1 MGIKNETTAADDAGL
16 TDSVDSTHSVGS
28 INSVD
33 SINSVGSINSVDSV
47 GSADADSLSLGI
59 DAGGTYTDAA
69 LVNMNTHTIVQS
81 QKALTTYPNPLGGIQ
96 NVLNQLDA
104 EKLQKVELL
113 SVSTTFATNTIL
125 EKNGAPVALILIG
138 TQKVPEHLKDNCVV
152 VKGGH
157 NYRGV
162 EHEALDIDAVKEY
175 VLSVKDHVSAF
186 AVSSFYSIL
195 NPAHETEVRHLIS
208 ELTGCP
214 VVCGY
219 ELAQSLGAYE
229 RGVTAYLN
237 ASLLPVA
244 RTFLE
249 AVSNEAKRRGMN
261 IKTTMLKCNGAV
273 ALFDEVM
280 ERPVETIF
288 SGPAASVLGAAFL
301 SGKSTCL
308 AIDVGG
314 TSTDVSMIEDGIP
327 QISDLGATVGGW
339 KTKVRAIK
347 METIAAGGDSH
358 IWIDAPS
365 VPDALLSSIRIGP
378 RRVIPLCR
386 AVLMYPEVEDLF
398 KEHWVPHNQS
408 LNEFL
413 QKTTLVL
420 KSDYEAI
427 HLSPDEEIVYRK
439 IPSRPAFIND
449 LDWSAFPENEIPFD
463 IVETLVNKR
472 LIQLIGF
479 TPTDVLHVTGEFNEW
494 DVNTAQT
501 GARKLAEIF
510 NIQKEDFCRLI
521 KRMFAKSMALEAVY
535 FLNDSLSKD
544 ELRVFMDRF
553 GSETHMRYKID
564 IPIILIGA
572 PVLCF
577 IPELEE
583 FLDAEIIAP
592 DYYDVGN
599 AVGCLAG
606 KLAKRVEM
614 QVDVES
620 KEEEN
625 GAWSIRFIIYTKEG
639 NRSFASKED
648 AVRYAEMYAKKDIYG
663 YMLENGIREE
673 DVEIKIKTKELIY
686 SPTRPPVRIDVFIE
700 GFAENRV

>member
-1 MGIKNETTAADDAGL
+1 MKTR
-16 TDSVDSTHSVGS
+16 
-28 INSVD
+28 
-33 SINSVGSINSVDSV
+33 
-47 GSADADSLSLGI
+47 
-59 DAGGTYTDAA
+59 
-69 LVNMNTHTIVQS
+69 TIVQS

-96 NVLNQLDA
+96 NVLNQLDS

-125 EKNGAPVALILIG
+125 EKNGAAVALILIG
-138 TQKVPEHLKDNCVV
+138 SQKVPEHLKDNCIVV
-152 VKGGH
+152 RGGH
-157 NYRGV
+157 NYRGA
-162 EHEALDIDAVKEY
+162 EHEPLDTEAVAAY

-195 NPAHETEVRHLIS
+195 NPAHEKEVRRMIL
-208 ELTGCP
+208 ELTGSP

-244 RTFLE
+244 RTFLK
-249 AVSNEAKRRGMN
+249 AVSDEVKRRGMN

-280 ERPVETIF
+280 DRPVETIF

-301 SGKSTCL
+301 SGKDTCL

-365 VPDALLSSIRIGP
+365 IPDALLSSIRIGP

-386 AVLMYPEVEDLF
+386 AALMYPELENLF
-398 KEHWVPHNQS
+398 KEHWVPHNQN

-420 KSDYEAI
+420 KSGYEAV
-427 HLSPDEEIVYRK
+427 HLSSEEEIVYNQ
-439 IPSRPAFIND
+439 IPIRPAFIND
-449 LDWSAFPENEIPFD
+449 LDWSSFPENEIPFD
-463 IVETLVNKR
+463 TIETLVNKR

-479 TPTDVLHVTGEFNEW
+479 TPTDALHVTGEFNEW
-494 DVNTAQT
+494 NVEIAQT

-510 NIQKEDFCRLI
+510 NMQIEDFCRLI
-521 KRMFAKSMALEAVY
+521 KQMFAKAMALEAVY
-535 FLNDSLSKD
+535 FLNPSLSKN
-544 ELRVFMDRF
+544 ELKIFMDQF
-553 GSETHMRYKID
+553 GRETHMRYKID
-564 IPIILIGA
+564 IPVILIGA

-592 DYYDVGN
+592 VHHDVGN

-606 KLAKRVEM
+606 KLAKRIEVC
-614 QVDVES
+614 VDVES

-625 GAWSIRFIIYTKEG
+625 GSWSVRFTIYTPDGQK
-639 NRSFASKED
+639 SFATKND
-648 AVRYAEMYAKKDIYG
+648 AIRYAETFAKKDIFK
-663 YMLENGIREE
+663 YMLENGIDQN
-673 DVEIKIKTKELIY
+673 DVEIRIKSKELIY
-686 SPTRPPVRIDVFIE
+686 NPIRPPVRIDIVIE
-700 GFAENRV
+700 GFAENKI

>member
-1 MGIKNETTAADDAGL
+1 LGIKTENAIIVDAV
-16 TDSVDSTHSVGS
+16 SVDSA
-28 INSVD
+28 D
-33 SINSVGSINSVDSV
+33 S
-47 GSADADSLSLGI
+47 DSLSLGI

-69 LVNMNTHTIVQS
+69 LVNMKTRTVIQS

-96 NVLNQLDA
+96 NVLDRLDP

-138 TQKVPEHLKDNCVV
+138 SQKVPEHLKDNCVV

-157 NYRGV
+157 NYRGA
-162 EHEALDIDAVKEY
+162 EHEPLDIDAVTEY
-175 VLSVKDHVSAF
+175 VLSVKDNVSAF

-195 NPAHETEVRHLIS
+195 NPAHEKEVRRLIL
-208 ELTGCP
+208 ELTGYP

-237 ASLLPVA
+237 AALLPTA
-244 RTFLE
+244 RIFLE
-249 AVSNEAKRRGMN
+249 AVSDEVKRRKMN
-261 IKTTMLKCNGAV
+261 LKTTMLKCNGAV

-288 SGPAASVLGAAFL
+288 SGPAASVLGASFL
-301 SGKSTCL
+301 SGKETCL

-365 VPDALLSSIRIGP
+365 LPDALLSSVRIGP

-386 AVLMYPEVEDLF
+386 AALMYPELETLF
-398 KEHWVPHNQS
+398 KEHWVPHNQN

-420 KSDYEAI
+420 KSDYEAVR
-427 HLSPDEEIVYRK
+427 LSPEEETVYSK
-439 IPSRPAFIND
+439 IPSRPVFIND
-449 LDWSAFPENEIPFD
+449 LDWSSYPENEIPFD

-494 DVNTAQT
+494 DADASQT

-521 KRMFAKSMALEAVY
+521 KRMFSKSMALEAVY
-535 FLNDSLSKD
+535 FLNNSFSKD
-544 ELRVFMDRF
+544 ELSVFMDRF

-572 PVLCF
+572 PVRCF

-583 FLDAEIIAP
+583 FLEAEIIAP
-592 DYYDVGN
+592 DYYEIGN

-606 KLAKRVEM
+606 KLAKRVEVC
-614 QVDVES
+614 VDIES

-625 GAWSIRFIIYTKEG
+625 GDWSTRFIIYTAEG
-639 NRSFASKED
+639 QRSFASKKD
-648 AVRYAEMYAKKDIYG
+648 AVRYAETFSKKDIYE
-663 YMLENGIREE
+663 YMLENDIRQE

-686 SPTRPPVRIDVFIE
+686 NPTRPPVQIDVVIE
-700 GFAENRV
+700 GFAENKV

>member
-1 MGIKNETTAADDAGL
+1 M
-16 TDSVDSTHSVGS
+16 
-28 INSVD
+28 
-33 SINSVGSINSVDSV
+33 
-47 GSADADSLSLGI
+47 GI

-69 LVNMNTHTIVQS
+69 LVDTDSKTILQS
-81 QKALTTYPNPLGGIQ
+81 EKALTTYPDPLDGIR
-96 NVLNQLDA
+96 NVLDLLDP
-104 EKLQKVELL
+104 ESLKKVRLL

-138 TQKVPEHLKDNCVV
+138 SQKVPEHLKDNCIV

-157 NYRGV
+157 NFRGA
-162 EHEALDIDAVKEY
+162 ENEELDIEAIRNY
-175 VLSVKDHVSAF
+175 VLSVRDKVSAF

-195 NPAHETEVRHLIS
+195 NPDHEKATRRLIH

-219 ELAQSLGAYE
+219 ELARALGAYE

-237 ASLLPVA
+237 ASLLPIA
-244 RTFLE
+244 RVFLE
-249 AVSNEAKRRGMN
+249 AVAAETKRRGMN
-261 IKTTMLKCNGAV
+261 VKTTMLKCNGAV
-273 ALFDEVM
+273 ALFGEVM

-288 SGPAASVLGAAFL
+288 SGPAASVLGASFL
-301 SGKSTCL
+301 SGKETCL

-358 IWIDAPS
+358 IWIDAAS
-365 VPDALLSSIRIGP
+365 LPDARLSLIRIGP

-386 AVLMYPEVEDLF
+386 AVLMYPELTDVF

-420 KSDYEAI
+420 KSGYQAVN
-427 HLSPDEEIVYRK
+427 LTRDEHNVYNK
-439 IPSRPAFIND
+439 IRDRPVFIND
-449 LDWSAFPENEIPFD
+449 LDWSDYPDGVIPFET
-463 IVETLVNKR
+463 VETLVNKR

-479 TPTDVLHVTGEFNEW
+479 TPTDVLHVTGEFTEW
-494 DVNTAQT
+494 DVEIAQT

-510 NIQKEDFCRLI
+510 NMAKEDFCRLM
-521 KRMFAKSMALEAVY
+521 KRTFAKTMAIETVY
-535 FLNDSLSKD
+535 FLNDSFSRD
-544 ELRVFMDRF
+544 ELSLFMDKF
-553 GSETHMRYKID
+553 GPESRMRYKID

-572 PVLCF
+572 PVRCF
-577 IPELEE
+577 IPELED

-592 DYYDVGN
+592 DHYAVGN

-606 KLAKRVEM
+606 KLAKRVE
-614 QVDVES
+614 VRVEVES
-620 KEEEN
+620 KEEES
-625 GAWSIRFIIYTKEG
+625 GAWTLRFVVFTTDG
-639 NRSFASKED
+639 QRTFSSKED
-648 AVRYAEMYAKKDIYG
+648 AVRHAETFAKKDIYK
-663 YMLENGIREE
+663 YMTENNVPEN
-673 DVEIKIKTKELIY
+673 DVDVRVKVKEMIY
-686 SPTRPPVRIDVFIE
+686 DPMKPPIQIDVTVE
-700 GFAENRV
+700 GFAENKVD

>member
-1 MGIKNETTAADDAGL
+1 M
-16 TDSVDSTHSVGS
+16 
-28 INSVD
+28 
-33 SINSVGSINSVDSV
+33 
-47 GSADADSLSLGI
+47 GI

-69 LVNMNTHTIVQS
+69 LVDTDSKTILQS
-81 QKALTTYPNPLGGIQ
+81 EKALTTYPDPLDGIR
-96 NVLNQLDA
+96 NVLDRLDP
-104 EKLQKVELL
+104 ESLKKVRLL

-138 TQKVPEHLKDNCVV
+138 SQKVPEHLKDNCIV

-157 NYRGV
+157 NFRGA
-162 EHEALDIDAVKEY
+162 ENEELDIEAIRNY
-175 VLSVKDHVSAF
+175 VLSVRDKVSAF

-195 NPAHETEVRHLIS
+195 NPDHEKATRRLIH

-219 ELAQSLGAYE
+219 ELARALGAYE

-237 ASLLPVA
+237 ASLLPIA
-244 RTFLE
+244 RVFLE
-249 AVSNEAKRRGMN
+249 AVAAETKRRGMN
-261 IKTTMLKCNGAV
+261 VKTTMLKCNGAV
-273 ALFDEVM
+273 ALFGEVM

-288 SGPAASVLGAAFL
+288 SGPAASVLGASFL
-301 SGKSTCL
+301 SGKETCL

-358 IWIDAPS
+358 IWIDAAS
-365 VPDALLSSIRIGP
+365 LPDARLSSIRIGP

-386 AVLMYPEVEDLF
+386 AVLMYPELTDVF

-420 KSDYEAI
+420 KSGYQAVN
-427 HLSPDEEIVYRK
+427 LTRDEHNVYNK
-439 IPSRPAFIND
+439 IRDRPVFIND
-449 LDWSAFPENEIPFD
+449 LDWSDYPDGVIPFET
-463 IVETLVNKR
+463 VETLVNKR

-479 TPTDVLHVTGEFNEW
+479 TPTDVLHVTGEFTEW
-494 DVNTAQT
+494 DVEIAQT

-510 NIQKEDFCRLI
+510 NMAKEDFCRLM
-521 KRMFAKSMALEAVY
+521 KRTFAKTMAIETVY
-535 FLNDSLSKD
+535 FLNDTFSRD
-544 ELRVFMDRF
+544 ELSLFMDKFCPESR
-553 GSETHMRYKID
+553 MRYKID

-572 PVLCF
+572 PVRCF
-577 IPELEE
+577 IPELED

-592 DYYDVGN
+592 DHYAVGN

-606 KLAKRVEM
+606 KLAKRVE
-614 QVDVES
+614 VRVEVES
-620 KEEEN
+620 KEEES
-625 GAWSIRFIIYTKEG
+625 GAWTLRFVVFTTDG
-639 NRSFASKED
+639 QRTFSSKED
-648 AVRYAEMYAKKDIYG
+648 AVRHAETFAKKDIYK
-663 YMLENGIREE
+663 YMTENNVPEN
-673 DVEIKIKTKELIY
+673 DVDVRVKVKEMIY
-686 SPTRPPVRIDVFIE
+686 DPMKPPIQIDVTVE
-700 GFAENRV
+700 GFAENKVD

>member
-1 MGIKNETTAADDAGL
+1 M
-16 TDSVDSTHSVGS
+16 
-28 INSVD
+28 
-33 SINSVGSINSVDSV
+33 
-47 GSADADSLSLGI
+47 GI

-69 LVNMNTHTIVQS
+69 LVDTDSKTILQS
-81 QKALTTYPNPLGGIQ
+81 EKALTTYPDPLDGIR
-96 NVLNQLDA
+96 NVLDLLDP
-104 EKLQKVELL
+104 ESLKKVRLL

-138 TQKVPEHLKDNCVV
+138 SQKVPEHLKDNCIV

-157 NYRGV
+157 NFRGV
-162 EHEALDIDAVKEY
+162 ENEELDIEAIRNY
-175 VLSVKDHVSAF
+175 VLSVRDKVSAF

-195 NPAHETEVRHLIS
+195 NPDHEKATRRLIH

-219 ELAQSLGAYE
+219 ELARALGAYE

-237 ASLLPVA
+237 ASLLPIA
-244 RTFLE
+244 RVFLE
-249 AVSNEAKRRGMN
+249 AVAAETKRRGMN
-261 IKTTMLKCNGAV
+261 VKTTMLKCNGAV
-273 ALFDEVM
+273 ALFGEVM

-288 SGPAASVLGAAFL
+288 SGPAASVLGASFL
-301 SGKSTCL
+301 SGKETCL

-358 IWIDAPS
+358 IWIDAAS
-365 VPDALLSSIRIGP
+365 LPDARLSSIRIGP

-386 AVLMYPEVEDLF
+386 AVLMYPELTDVF

-420 KSDYEAI
+420 KSGYQAVN
-427 HLSPDEEIVYRK
+427 LTRDEHNVYNK
-439 IPSRPAFIND
+439 IRDRPVFIND
-449 LDWSAFPENEIPFD
+449 LDWSDYPDGVIPFET
-463 IVETLVNKR
+463 VETLVNKR

-479 TPTDVLHVTGEFNEW
+479 TPTDVLHVTGEFTEW
-494 DVNTAQT
+494 DVEIAQT

-510 NIQKEDFCRLI
+510 NMAKEDFCRLM
-521 KRMFAKSMALEAVY
+521 KRTFAKTMAIETVY
-535 FLNDSLSKD
+535 FLNDSFSRD
-544 ELRVFMDRF
+544 ELSLFMDKF
-553 GSETHMRYKID
+553 GPESRMRYKID

-572 PVLCF
+572 PVRCF
-577 IPELEE
+577 IPELED

-592 DYYDVGN
+592 DHYAVGN

-606 KLAKRVEM
+606 KLAKRVE
-614 QVDVES
+614 VRVEVES
-620 KEEEN
+620 KEEES
-625 GAWSIRFIIYTKEG
+625 GAWTLRFVVFTTDG
-639 NRSFASKED
+639 QRTFSSKED
-648 AVRYAEMYAKKDIYG
+648 AVRHAETFAKKDIYK
-663 YMLENGIREE
+663 YMTENNVPEN
-673 DVEIKIKTKELIY
+673 DVDVRVKVKEMIY
-686 SPTRPPVRIDVFIE
+686 DPMKPPIQIDVTVE
-700 GFAENRV
+700 GFAENKVD

>member
-1 MGIKNETTAADDAGL
+1 MSNNI
-16 TDSVDSTHSVGS
+16 
-28 INSVD
+28 
-33 SINSVGSINSVDSV
+33 
-47 GSADADSLSLGI
+47 SLGI

-69 LVNMNTHTIVQS
+69 LVNMDDHRILQS
-81 QKALTTYPNPLGGIQ
+81 EKALTTYPNPLGGIQ
-96 NVLNQLDA
+96 DVLDKLDP
-104 EKLQKVELL
+104 EILKQTRLL

-138 TQKVPEHLKDNCVV
+138 TQKVPEHLRDNCVV

-162 EHEALDIDAVKEY
+162 ENEELDLDGIREY
-175 VLSVKDHVSAF
+175 VLSVKDKVSAF

-195 NPAHETEVRHLIS
+195 NPDHEKAARSLIH
-208 ELTGCP
+208 ELTGYP

-219 ELAQSLGAYE
+219 ELAHALGAYE

-244 RTFLE
+244 RMFLE
-249 AVSNEAKRRGMN
+249 AVAEETKRRGMN
-261 IKTTMLKCNGAV
+261 VKTTMLKCNGAV
-273 ALFDEVM
+273 AMFSEVM

-288 SGPAASVLGAAFL
+288 SGPAASVLGASFL
-301 SGKSTCL
+301 SGKETCL

-358 IWIDAPS
+358 IWVDAGNILEARAPS
-365 VPDALLSSIRIGP
+365 VKIGP

-386 AVLMYPEVEDLF
+386 AAIMYPELSETI
-398 KEHWVPHNQS
+398 KNHWTPHNMS
-408 LNEFL
+408 LNEFF
-413 QKTTLVL
+413 QKTTLLL
-420 KSDYEAI
+420 KSGYEAVN
-427 HLSPDEEIVYRK
+427 LSPEEIKVYQK
-439 IPSRPAFIND
+439 IPSVPVFADD
-449 LDWSAFPENEIPFD
+449 LDWKDFGGEIQFE
-463 IVETLVNKR
+463 IIEALVNKR

-479 TPTDVLHVTGEFNEW
+479 TPTDVLHVTGEFEEW
-494 DVNTAQT
+494 DADAAQL

-510 NIQKEDFCRLI
+510 SMAKEDFCRFM
-521 KRMFAKSMALEAVY
+521 KRKFAKIMAVETVL
-535 FLNDSLSKD
+535 FLNDTFSRE
-544 ELRVFMDRF
+544 ELNAFMDKFGKGYGSSSAGDSYMRF
-553 GSETHMRYKID
+553 KID

-572 PVLCF
+572 PVRCF

-592 DYYDVGN
+592 EHYAVGN

-606 KLAKRVEM
+606 KLARRIETRI
-614 QVDVES
+614 DVES

-625 GAWSIRFIIYTKEG
+625 GDWTIRYTVYTNDG
-639 NRSFASKED
+639 QRSFSNKNG
-648 AVRYAEMYAKKDIYG
+648 AVQYAETYAKKDIYK
-663 YMLENGIREE
+663 YMAENDIKEN
-673 DVEIKIKTKELIY
+673 DVEIHVKTKEMIY
-686 SPTRPPVRIDVFIE
+686 DPQKPPVQIEVLIE
-700 GFAENRV
+700 GFAENKV

>member
-1 MGIKNETTAADDAGL
+1 M
-16 TDSVDSTHSVGS
+16 
-28 INSVD
+28 
-33 SINSVGSINSVDSV
+33 
-47 GSADADSLSLGI
+47 GI

-69 LVNMNTHTIVQS
+69 LVDTDSKTILQS
-81 QKALTTYPNPLGGIQ
+81 EKALTTYPDPLDGIR
-96 NVLNQLDA
+96 NVLDLLDP
-104 EKLQKVELL
+104 ESLKKVRLL

-138 TQKVPEHLKDNCVV
+138 SQKVPEHLKDNCIV

-157 NYRGV
+157 NFRGA
-162 EHEALDIDAVKEY
+162 ENEELDIEAIRNY
-175 VLSVKDHVSAF
+175 VLSVRDKVSAF

-195 NPAHETEVRHLIS
+195 NPDHEKATRRLIH

-219 ELAQSLGAYE
+219 ELARALGAYE

-237 ASLLPVA
+237 ASLLPIA
-244 RTFLE
+244 RVFLE
-249 AVSNEAKRRGMN
+249 AVAAETKRRGMN
-261 IKTTMLKCNGAV
+261 VKTTMLKCNGAV
-273 ALFDEVM
+273 ALFGEVM

-288 SGPAASVLGAAFL
+288 SGPAASVLGASFL
-301 SGKSTCL
+301 SGKETCL

-358 IWIDAPS
+358 IWIDAAS
-365 VPDALLSSIRIGP
+365 LPDARLSSIRIGP

-386 AVLMYPEVEDLF
+386 AVLMYPELTDVF

-420 KSDYEAI
+420 KSGYQAVN
-427 HLSPDEEIVYRK
+427 LTRDEHNVYNK
-439 IPSRPAFIND
+439 IRDRPVFIND
-449 LDWSAFPENEIPFD
+449 LDWSDYPDGVIPFET
-463 IVETLVNKR
+463 VETLVNKR

-479 TPTDVLHVTGEFNEW
+479 TPTDVLHVTGEFTEW
-494 DVNTAQT
+494 DVEIAQT

-510 NIQKEDFCRLI
+510 NMAKEDFCRLM
-521 KRMFAKSMALEAVY
+521 KRTFAKTMAIETVY
-535 FLNDSLSKD
+535 FLNDSFSRD
-544 ELRVFMDRF
+544 ELSLFMDKF
-553 GSETHMRYKID
+553 GPESRMRYKID

-572 PVLCF
+572 PVRCF
-577 IPELEE
+577 IPELED

-592 DYYDVGN
+592 DHYAVGN

-606 KLAKRVEM
+606 KLAKRVE
-614 QVDVES
+614 VRVEVES
-620 KEEEN
+620 KEEES
-625 GAWSIRFIIYTKEG
+625 GAWTLRFVVFTTDG
-639 NRSFASKED
+639 QRTFSSKED
-648 AVRYAEMYAKKDIYG
+648 AVRHAETFAKKDIYK
-663 YMLENGIREE
+663 YMTENNVPEN
-673 DVEIKIKTKELIY
+673 DVDVRVKVKEMIY
-686 SPTRPPVRIDVFIE
+686 DPMKPPIQIDVTVE
-700 GFAENRV
+700 GFAENKVD

>member
-1 MGIKNETTAADDAGL
+1 MGIKTENAIIVDAV
-16 TDSVDSTHSVGS
+16 SVDSA
-28 INSVD
+28 D
-33 SINSVGSINSVDSV
+33 S
-47 GSADADSLSLGI
+47 DSLSLGI

-69 LVNMNTHTIVQS
+69 LVNMKTRTVIQS

-96 NVLNQLDA
+96 NVLDRLDP

-138 TQKVPEHLKDNCVV
+138 SQKVPEHLKDNCVV

-157 NYRGV
+157 NYRGA
-162 EHEALDIDAVKEY
+162 EHEPLDIDAVTEY
-175 VLSVKDHVSAF
+175 VLSVKDNVSAF

-195 NPAHETEVRHLIS
+195 NPAHEKEVRRLIL
-208 ELTGCP
+208 ELTGYP

-237 ASLLPVA
+237 AALLPTA
-244 RTFLE
+244 RIFLE
-249 AVSNEAKRRGMN
+249 AVSDEVKRRKMN
-261 IKTTMLKCNGAV
+261 LKTTMLKCNGAV

-288 SGPAASVLGAAFL
+288 SGPAASVLGASFL
-301 SGKSTCL
+301 SGKETCL

-365 VPDALLSSIRIGP
+365 LPDALLSSVRIGP

-386 AVLMYPEVEDLF
+386 AALMYPELETLF
-398 KEHWVPHNQS
+398 KEHWVPHNQN

-420 KSDYEAI
+420 KSDYEAVR
-427 HLSPDEEIVYRK
+427 LSPEEETVYSK
-439 IPSRPAFIND
+439 IPSRPVFIND
-449 LDWSAFPENEIPFD
+449 LDWSSYPENEIPFD

-494 DVNTAQT
+494 DADASQT

-521 KRMFAKSMALEAVY
+521 KRMFSKSMALEAVY
-535 FLNDSLSKD
+535 FLNNSFSKD
-544 ELRVFMDRF
+544 ELSVFMDRF

-572 PVLCF
+572 PVRCF

-583 FLDAEIIAP
+583 FLEAEIIAP
-592 DYYDVGN
+592 DYYEIGN

-606 KLAKRVEM
+606 KLAKRVEVC
-614 QVDVES
+614 VDIES

-625 GAWSIRFIIYTKEG
+625 GDWSTRFIIYTAEG
-639 NRSFASKED
+639 QRSFASKKD
-648 AVRYAEMYAKKDIYG
+648 AVRYAETFSKKDIYE
-663 YMLENGIREE
+663 YMLENDIRQE

-686 SPTRPPVRIDVFIE
+686 NPTRPPVQIDVVIE
-700 GFAENRV
+700 GFAENKV

>member
-1 MGIKNETTAADDAGL
+1 MSDNI
-16 TDSVDSTHSVGS
+16 
-28 INSVD
+28 
-33 SINSVGSINSVDSV
+33 
-47 GSADADSLSLGI
+47 SLGI

-69 LVNMNTHTIVQS
+69 LVDMDGRRILQS

-96 NVLNQLDA
+96 NVLDLLDP
-104 EKLQKVELL
+104 EILKKTKLL

-138 TQKVPEHLKDNCVV
+138 SQKVPQDLKDNCVV

-157 NYRGV
+157 NYRGA
-162 EHEALDIDAVKEY
+162 ENEPLDLEGIREY
-175 VLSVKDHVSAF
+175 VLSVKDKVSAF

-195 NPAHETEVRHLIS
+195 NPEHEKTARELIH
-208 ELTGCP
+208 ELTGYP

-219 ELAQSLGAYE
+219 ELAHALGAYE

-244 RTFLE
+244 RTFLD
-249 AVSNEAKRRGMN
+249 AVAEETKRRGMN
-261 IKTTMLKCNGAV
+261 VKTTMLKCNGAV
-273 ALFDEVM
+273 AMFGEVM

-288 SGPAASVLGAAFL
+288 SGPAASVLGASFL
-301 SGKSTCL
+301 SGKETCL

-358 IWIDAPS
+358 IWVRADNVLEARFSDIM
-365 VPDALLSSIRIGP
+365 IGP

-386 AVLMYPEVEDLF
+386 AFVMYPEIAETI
-398 KEHWVPHNQS
+398 KNHWTPHNMS
-408 LNEFL
+408 LAEFM

-420 KSDYEAI
+420 KSGYVAAN
-427 HLSPDEEIVYRK
+427 LSDDEMKVYQKMRDE
-439 IPSRPAFIND
+439 PAFID
-449 LDWSAFPENEIPFD
+449 DFDWKDFDGDIPFN
-463 IVETLVNKR
+463 IVEMLVNKR

-479 TPTDVLHVTGEFNEW
+479 TPTDVLHVTGEFVEW
-494 DVNTAQT
+494 DVETAQL

-510 NIQKEDFCRLI
+510 GMAKEDFCRFI
-521 KRMFAKSMALEAVY
+521 KRKFAKIMAVETVL
-535 FLNDSLSKD
+535 FLNDTFSRD
-544 ELRVFMDRF
+544 ELNVFMDKFGDNGIGTGSYLRF
-553 GSETHMRYKID
+553 KSD

-572 PVLCF
+572 PVQCF
-577 IPELEE
+577 IPELGM

-592 DYYDVGN
+592 EHYAVGN

-606 KLAKRVEM
+606 KLAKRVELR
-614 QVDVES
+614 VDIES

-625 GAWSIRFIIYTKEG
+625 GDWTIRYNMFTTEGQRAFPTK
-639 NRSFASKED
+639 D
-648 AVRYAEMYAKKDIYG
+648 AAVHYGETFAKKDIYK
-663 YMLENGIREE
+663 YMKENDVAES
-673 DVEIKIKTKELIY
+673 DVEIRVKVKEMIY
-686 SPTRPPVRIDVFIE
+686 DPQKPPVQIDILVE
-700 GFAENRV
+700 GFAENKV

>member
-1 MGIKNETTAADDAGL
+1 MSKN
-16 TDSVDSTHSVGS
+16 
-28 INSVD
+28 I
-33 SINSVGSINSVDSV
+33 
-47 GSADADSLSLGI
+47 SLGI
-59 DAGGTYTDAA
+59 DAGGTYTDAVLIDSDSNA
-69 LVNMNTHTIVQS
+69 ILES
-81 QKALTTYPNPLGGIQ
+81 GKALTTYPNPLGGIR
-96 NVLNQLDA
+96 NVLDRLNPKMLKD
-104 EKLQKVELL
+104 VRLL

-125 EKNGAPVALILIG
+125 EKNGSPVALILIG
-138 TQKVPEHLKDNCVV
+138 SQKIPEHLKENCAV

-157 NYRGV
+157 TYRGT
-162 EHEALDIDAVKEY
+162 EHEPLDSEAIRNY
-175 VLSVKDHVSAF
+175 VLSVKNEVSAF

-195 NPAHETEVRHLIS
+195 NPEHEIAARNLIH

-244 RTFLE
+244 KIFLD
-249 AVSNEAKRRGMN
+249 AVIEETKRREMT

-288 SGPAASVLGAAFL
+288 SGPAASVLGASFL
-301 SGKSTCL
+301 SGKETCL

-365 VPDALLSSIRIGP
+365 VLESTLTDLKIGP

-386 AVLMYPEVEDLF
+386 AAQMYPKLAETM
-398 KEHWVPHNQS
+398 KKHWVAHNQP

-420 KSDYEAI
+420 RSGYDAENLTQAERQVYDKIGNEPAYIGDLNWREF
-427 HLSPDEEIVYRK
+427 PDG
-439 IPSRPAFIND
+439 
-449 LDWSAFPENEIPFD
+449 EIPFE
-463 IVETLVNKR
+463 IVNDLVGKR
-472 LIQLIGF
+472 LIQLIGL
-479 TPTDVLHVTGEFNEW
+479 TPTDILHVVGDFEEW
-494 DVNTAQT
+494 DVETAQF
-501 GARKLAEIF
+501 GARQIAEMFHIT
-510 NIQKEDFCRLI
+510 KEDLCRYV
-521 KRMFAKSMALEAVY
+521 KRRFAKTMAIETIL
-535 FLNDSLSKD
+535 FLNDTFSRE
-544 ELRVFMDRF
+544 ELNTFMDKFGANHYLRF
-553 GSETHMRYKID
+553 KSD
-564 IPIILIGA
+564 IPIVLIGA
-572 PVLCF
+572 PVSCF
-577 IPELEE
+577 IKELEE

-592 DYYDVGN
+592 EHYSVGN

-606 KLAKRVEM
+606 KLAKRVELRI
-614 QVDVES
+614 DIES

-625 GAWSIRFIIYTKEG
+625 GDWTIRYNLFTKDG
-639 NRSFASKED
+639 QRSFSSKND
-648 AVRYAEMYAKKDIYG
+648 AVRHAEVFARKDILK
-663 YMLENGIREE
+663 YMTENGIAEA
-673 DVEIKIKTKELIY
+673 DVDVRVKVKELVY
-686 SPTRPPVRIDVFIE
+686 DPRKPPIQIDVIIE
-700 GFAENRV
+700 GFAENKV

>member
-1 MGIKNETTAADDAGL
+1 MSNNI
-16 TDSVDSTHSVGS
+16 
-28 INSVD
+28 
-33 SINSVGSINSVDSV
+33 
-47 GSADADSLSLGI
+47 SLGI

-69 LVNMNTHTIVQS
+69 LVDMDDHRIIESN
-81 QKALTTYPNPLGGIQ
+81 KALTTYPNPLGGIQ
-96 NVLNQLDA
+96 NVLDLLDP
-104 EKLQKVELL
+104 ETLKKVRLL

-138 TQKVPEHLKDNCVV
+138 SQKIPEHLRDNCTV

-157 NYRGV
+157 NYRGAENEV
-162 EHEALDIDAVKEY
+162 LDLDGIREY
-175 VLSVKDHVSAF
+175 VLSVKDKVSAF

-195 NPAHETEVRHLIS
+195 NPDHEKAARDLII
-208 ELTGCP
+208 ELTGYP

-219 ELAQSLGAYE
+219 ELAQALGAYE

-249 AVSNEAKRRGMN
+249 AVADETQRRGMDV
-261 IKTTMLKCNGAV
+261 KTTMLKCNGAV
-273 ALFDEVM
+273 ARFDEVM

-288 SGPAASVLGAAFL
+288 SGPAASVLGASFL
-301 SGKSTCL
+301 SGKETCL

-358 IWIDAPS
+358 VWIKADSVVGARPS
-365 VPDALLSSIRIGP
+365 DVMIGP

-386 AVLMYPEVEDLF
+386 AVLMYPDLAETL
-398 KEHWVPHNQS
+398 KNHWAPHNMS
-408 LNEFL
+408 LHEFM

-420 KSDYEAI
+420 KSGYAAVNLTPEEMNVYERI
-427 HLSPDEEIVYRK
+427 TDE
-439 IPSRPAFIND
+439 PAFVDD
-449 LDWSAFPENEIPFD
+449 LNWKDFPEGEIPFD
-463 IVETLVNKR
+463 IIEMLVNKR
-472 LIQLIGF
+472 LIQLVGF
-479 TPTDVLHVTGEFNEW
+479 TPTDVLHVTGEFDEW
-494 DVNTAQT
+494 DVETAQL

-510 NIQKEDFCRLI
+510 NMAKEDFCRLV
-521 KRMFAKSMALEAVY
+521 KRKFAKTMAIEVIL
-535 FLNDSLSKD
+535 FLNDTFSRD
-544 ELRVFMDRF
+544 ELNLFTNKFDDSYLRF
-553 GSETHMRYKID
+553 KVD

-572 PVLCF
+572 PVQCF

-592 DYYDVGN
+592 EHYAVGN
-599 AVGCLAG
+599 AVGCLVG
-606 KLAKRVEM
+606 KLAKRVEIR
-614 QVDVES
+614 VDVES

-625 GAWSIRFIIYTKEG
+625 GDWTLRYTVYTTEG
-639 NRSFASKED
+639 QRSFSNKND
-648 AVRYAEMYAKKDIYG
+648 AIRYAETFSRKDIHK
-663 YMLENGIREE
+663 YMSENDIKEQ
-673 DVEIKIKTKELIY
+673 DVEIRVKVQELIY
-686 SPTRPPVRIDVFIE
+686 DPMKPPVSIDVITE
-700 GFAENRV
+700 GFAENKV

>member
-1 MGIKNETTAADDAGL
+1 MSDNI
-16 TDSVDSTHSVGS
+16 
-28 INSVD
+28 
-33 SINSVGSINSVDSV
+33 
-47 GSADADSLSLGI
+47 SLGI

-69 LVNMNTHTIVQS
+69 LVDMDDHRILESN
-81 QKALTTYPNPLGGIQ
+81 KALTTYPNPLAGIQ
-96 NVLNQLDA
+96 NVLDLLDP
-104 EKLQKVELL
+104 ETLKQVRLL

-138 TQKVPEHLKDNCVV
+138 SQKIPEHLKDNCAV

-157 NYRGV
+157 NYRGAENEV
-162 EHEALDIDAVKEY
+162 LDLDGIREY
-175 VLSVKDHVSAF
+175 VLSVKDKVSAF

-195 NPAHETEVRHLIS
+195 NPDHEKAARDLII
-208 ELTGCP
+208 ELTGYP

-219 ELAQSLGAYE
+219 ELAQALGAYE

-249 AVSNEAKRRGMN
+249 AVAEETTRRGMN
-261 IKTTMLKCNGAV
+261 VKTTMLKCNGAV
-273 ALFDEVM
+273 ARFDEVM

-288 SGPAASVLGAAFL
+288 SGPAASVLGASFL
-301 SGKSTCL
+301 SGKETCL

-358 IWIDAPS
+358 VWIKADSVTDARQS
-365 VPDALLSSIRIGP
+365 DIMIGP

-386 AVLMYPEVEDLF
+386 AVLMYPDLAETL
-398 KEHWVPHNQS
+398 KNHWAPHNMS
-408 LNEFL
+408 LHEFM

-420 KSDYEAI
+420 KSGYDASASNLTSEEMKVYERI
-427 HLSPDEEIVYRK
+427 SDEPSFIDDLNWKDFPDG
-439 IPSRPAFIND
+439 
-449 LDWSAFPENEIPFD
+449 EIPFD
-463 IVETLVNKR
+463 IIEMLVNKR

-479 TPTDVLHVTGEFNEW
+479 TPTDVLHVTGEFEEW
-494 DVNTAQT
+494 DVETAQL

-510 NIQKEDFCRLI
+510 NMAKEDFCRLV
-521 KRMFAKSMALEAVY
+521 KRKFAKTMATEVIL
-535 FLNDSLSKD
+535 FLNDTFTRD
-544 ELRVFMDRF
+544 ELNLFTDKFGDSSYLRF
-553 GSETHMRYKID
+553 KVD

-572 PVLCF
+572 PVRCF

-583 FLDAEIIAP
+583 FLEAEIIAP
-592 DYYDVGN
+592 EHYAVGN

-606 KLAKRVEM
+606 KLAKRVEIH
-614 QVDVES
+614 VDVES

-625 GAWSIRFIIYTKEG
+625 GDWTLRYTVYTTEG
-639 NRSFASKED
+639 QRSFSNKND
-648 AVRYAEMYAKKDIYG
+648 AIRYAETFSRKDIFK
-663 YMLENGIREE
+663 YMGENDIKEQ
-673 DVEIKIKTKELIY
+673 DVEVRLKVKELIY
-686 SPTRPPVRIDVFIE
+686 DPLKPPIRIDVIVE
-700 GFAENRV
+700 GFAENKV

>member
-1 MGIKNETTAADDAGL
+1 MSDNI
-16 TDSVDSTHSVGS
+16 
-28 INSVD
+28 
-33 SINSVGSINSVDSV
+33 
-47 GSADADSLSLGI
+47 SLGI

-69 LVNMNTHTIVQS
+69 LVDMDGRVILES
-81 QKALTTYPNPLGGIQ
+81 KKALTTYPNPLGGIQ
-96 NVLNQLDA
+96 NVLDLLDS
-104 EKLQKVELL
+104 ETLKRVKLL

-138 TQKVPEHLKDNCVV
+138 SQKIPEHLKDNCAV

-157 NYRGV
+157 NYRGA
-162 EHEALDIDAVKEY
+162 ENEELDLDAIREY
-175 VLSVKDHVSAF
+175 VLSVKDKVSAF

-195 NPAHETEVRHLIS
+195 NPDHEKAARNLIH
-208 ELTGCP
+208 ELTGYP

-219 ELAQSLGAYE
+219 ELAHALGAYE

-249 AVSNEAKRRGMN
+249 AVAEETERRGMSV
-261 IKTTMLKCNGAV
+261 KTTMLKCNGAV
-273 ALFDEVM
+273 AMFSEVM

-288 SGPAASVLGAAFL
+288 SGPAASVLGASFL
-301 SGKSTCL
+301 SGKETCL

-358 IWIDAPS
+358 IWVNAANVLEARLPS
-365 VPDALLSSIRIGP
+365 VTIGP

-386 AVLMYPEVEDLF
+386 AAVMYPKIAETITN
-398 KEHWVPHNQS
+398 HWAAHNMS
-408 LNEFL
+408 LNEFM

-420 KSDYEAI
+420 KSGYEATN
-427 HLSPDEEIVYRK
+427 LSPDEMKVYQK
-439 IPSRPAFIND
+439 MSEEPAFIDD
-449 LDWSAFPENEIPFD
+449 LNWKDFPEGEIPFD

-479 TPTDVLHVTGEFNEW
+479 TPTDVLHVTGEFSEW
-494 DVNTAQT
+494 DVEIAQL

-510 NIQKEDFCRLI
+510 NMAKEDFCRFV
-521 KRMFAKSMALEAVY
+521 KRKFAKIMAIETVL
-535 FLNDSLSKD
+535 FLNDTFSRD
-544 ELRVFMDRF
+544 ELNLFADKFGGIGDSSYLRF
-553 GSETHMRYKID
+553 KVD

-572 PVLCF
+572 PVRCF
-577 IPELEE
+577 IPELGE

-592 DYYDVGN
+592 DHYAVGN

-606 KLAKRVEM
+606 KLAKRVEIRIE
-614 QVDVES
+614 VES

-625 GAWSIRFIIYTKEG
+625 GDWTLRYNTFTSEG
-639 NRSFASKED
+639 QRAFSNKDAAVHYAESFA
-648 AVRYAEMYAKKDIYG
+648 RKDIFK
-663 YMLENGIREE
+663 YMNENGIADA
-673 DVEIKIKTKELIY
+673 DVEIRVKAKEMIY
-686 SPTRPPVRIDVFIE
+686 NPQKPPVQIDLSVE
-700 GFAENRV
+700 GFAENKV